1 MKCAINHRQ
10 VVIALSGG
18 ELVYFEMDMNGQ
30 LNEYTDRKEMG
41 CEIICMALGSVPANE
56 QRSRFLAVGLV
67 DNTVRVIS
75 LDPTDCLSPLSM
87 QALPAS
93 PESLAIVEMGL
104 RSKST
109 KEPSN
114 ERLYLNVGLQN
125 GVLLRTVLDHV
136 SGDLSDTRTR
146 YLGTR
151 PVKLFTIRL
160 QSNEAVLAISSR
172 CWLLYHYQTRFHLT
186 PLSYDLL
193 EYASGFASEQCPEGI
208 VAIAANT
215 LRILSFEKLGNVFN
229 SQTLPLEYT
238 PRKFAIHPER
248 GHIVSIETD
257 HNALTAAAKKARRQ
271 QLAEE
276 MVEMAVDENEQEQ
289 AAEQAAAFLANDLPE
304 NVFGSPK
311 PGPGQWASVLRLY
324 DPATSEL
331 LDKHEFEQDE
341 AAFSMVLTR
350 FNNYPDQWF
359 VVVGVAQ
366 QMRLVPRQCT
376 SGRLY
381 VFRLTENACRFE
393 LMHVTPVEDSPN
405 AMTAFQGRLVVGV
418 GRLLRLYELGKRKL
432 LRKSE
437 NKHIPNLIVSLHAL
451 GQRLYVSDVQESV
464 FFVRYRR
471 EDNQMVIFADDIT
484 PRYVTASTLL
494 DYSSVALGDKF
505 GNLTIVRLPKDA
517 NDEVDDDPTG
527 VKSLWDRGWMGGA
540 SQKIE
545 SIAEFHIGEVITSLQ
560 KGTLIHG
567 LSECLIYTTL
577 SGSIGIVVPFATAED
592 HDFFQN
598 LEMHL
603 RTENSPLCGRD
614 HLSFRSYY
622 YPVKNVIDGDLCEQ
636 FNLLPIA
643 AQKAIAEQLDRV
655 PSDVSKQLE
664 DLRTQ
669 YAF

>member
-1 MKCAINHRQ
+1 
-10 VVIALSGG
+10 VIALSGG
-18 ELVYFEMDMNGQ
+18 ELVYFEMDMSGQ

-41 CEIICMALGSVPANE
+41 CEVICMALGSVPINE
-56 QRSRFLAVGLV
+56 QRSRFLAVGLA

-93 PESLAIVEMGL
+93 PESLAIVEMGN
-104 RSKST
+104 RSKNAKEAST
-109 KEPSN
+109 

-160 QSNEAVLAISSR
+160 QNNEAVLAISSR

-208 VAIAANT
+208 VAIASNT

-257 HNALTAAAKKARRQ
+257 HNAYTAASKKARKQ

-276 MVEMAVDENEQEQ
+276 MVELAGEDEQEQ
-289 AAEQAAAFLANDLPE
+289 AAEQAAAFLAEDLPE
-304 NVFGSPK
+304 LQFGAPK
-311 PGPGQWASVLRLY
+311 PGRGKWASVLRLF

-341 AAFSMVLTR
+341 AAFSMVLMR

-359 VVVGVAQ
+359 IVVGVADELQ
-366 QMRLVPRQCT
+366 LAPRRC
-376 SGRLY
+376 SAGKLY
-381 VFRLTENACRFE
+381 VFRLIENACRLE
-393 LMHVTPVEDSPN
+393 LMHVTPVEEAPH
-405 AMTAFQGRLVVGV
+405 AMAAFQGRLVAGV
-418 GRLLRLYELGKRKL
+418 GRLLRLYELGKKKL

-437 NKHIPNLIVSLHAL
+437 NKHIPNMIVSLHAM
-451 GQRLYVSDVQESV
+451 GQRLYVCDVQESV

-484 PRYVTASTLL
+484 PRYVTAATLL
-494 DYSSVALGDKF
+494 DYSTIAVGDKF
-505 GNLTIVRLPKDA
+505 GNLSIIRLPKDT
-517 NDEVDDDPTG
+517 NDDVDDDPTG
-527 VKSLWDRGWMGGA
+527 VKSLWDRGWLGGA

-545 SIAEFHIGEVITSLQ
+545 SIAEFHVEEVITSLQ

-577 SGSIGIVVPFATAED
+577 SGTIGIVVPFASAED

-614 HLSFRSYY
+614 HLSFRSYH
-622 YPVKNVIDGDLCEQ
+622 YPVKNMIDGDLCEQ
-636 FNLLPIA
+636 FNSLPIT
-643 AQKAIAEQLDRV
+643 AQKAIAEQLDRI
-655 PSDVSKQLE
+655 PAEVSKQLE